1 VVRRALVRFVAVG
14 LLALAL
20 MVAGFVGTAVA
31 AKFGVRPG
39 DALREY
45 GAITSGISRAT
56 GDNARSGNGP
66 DGELHSQAECPPP
79 FTVSVGVL
87 LLGDDSG
94 TSRCYDTP
102 DTP

>member
-1 VVRRALVRFVAVG
+1 MRFVAVG

-39 DALREY
+39 DGLREY
-45 GAITSGISRAT
+45 SDTTAGLSRAT

-66 DGELHSQAECPPP
+66 DGERHSQAECPPP

>member
-1 VVRRALVRFVAVG
+1 
-14 LLALAL
+14 

-39 DALREY
+39 DGLREY
-45 GAITSGISRAT
+45 SDTTAGLSRAT

-66 DGELHSQAECPPP
+66 DGERHSQAECPPP

-102 DTP
+102 GTR